1 MVGWEI
7 CGNNPNIY
15 STLFNKNYLNHYEKD
30 NFFTFADYYHGN

>member
-15 STLFNKNYLNHYEKD
+15 SILLKNYLNHYEKD